1 MSTIGLRIQQARR
14 RRGLSLR
21 GLAEGGVGVSATTL
35 SKYERGESTPDSGT
49 LIRISKVL
57 GYGIDF
63 FLRPV
68 RVGEIQPAY
77 RKGDALSKKEE
88 RQVVEEVRDWLE
100 RYLEAE
106 RVRGDADPFAKPPG
120 VPYSVGSFDDVEE
133 AALKLR
139 ASWEIGLDPI
149 EDLTGH
155 LEDHGVRVG
164 RVAAPVDFDACAFW
178 ADADG
183 AAGPVPVVATN
194 RDRPGDRQRYNL
206 AHELGHLV
214 LDVQED
220 SAVGFTEEKACHRFA
235 GAFLAPRPT
244 LTADLGEH
252 RKRLSPRELYILK
265 QKYGLSMN
273 AILYRAHDL
282 GVIPESEKRRL
293 FDAFDAAGWRTDE
306 PGDPVEVEEPTR
318 FRLLVLQAL
327 SEGLIGRRRA
337 EELYTEGPLATP
349 REEEVLG
356 TLAFA

>member
-21 GLAEGGVGVSATTL
+21 DLAGAGAGVSATTL
-35 SKYERGESTPDSGT
+35 SKYERGESAPDSAA
-49 LIRISKVL
+49 LLRISKAL
-57 GYGIDF
+57 GYGLDF

-77 RKGDALSKKEE
+77 RKGDGLSKKGE

-106 RVRGDADPFAKPPG
+106 RVWGGAHPFRRTEG
-120 VPYSVGSFDDVEE
+120 CPYPVRSFDDVED
-133 AALKLR
+133 AAVRLR
-139 ASWEIGLDPI
+139 QSWEIGLDPV

-155 LEDHGVRVG
+155 LEDNGVRVG
-164 RVAAPVDFDACAFW
+164 RVAAPADFDACAFW

-183 AAGPVPVVATN
+183 AVPVVATN

-214 LDVQED
+214 L
-220 SAVGFTEEKACHRFA
+220 AVEGDRAAGFTEEKACHRFA

-244 LTADLGEH
+244 LVADLGEH
-252 RKRLSPRELYILK
+252 RKRLSPNELLILK

-273 AILYRAHDL
+273 ALVYRARDL
-282 GVIPESEKRRL
+282 GVISEAEKGRL
-293 FDAFDAAGWRTDE
+293 FDAFEAAGWRTEE
-306 PGDPVEVEEPTR
+306 PGEPVEAEEPTR
-318 FRLLVLQAL
+318 LRLLVLQAL
-327 SEGLIGRRRA
+327 AEGLIGRRRA
-337 EELYTEGPLATP
+337 EELYKGGPLTTS
-349 REEEVLG
+349 RERAALG
-356 TLAFA
+356 ALALA